1 MWAFDSM
8 RVLLIHNRYR
18 SGAPGGEDVVF
29 DAERRLLSQAGH
41 DVVVYS
47 RSNDE
52 LSENRWSD
60 RFQAALDV
68 YGSERTRSDLRE
80 IIRRFK
86 PDVAHIHNAFPLI
99 TSSAYDACREA
110 RLPLVQT
117 VHNFRMTCSAA
128 THFRDGRLCQECDVG
143 RALPA
148 IRYGCFGGSRF
159 ATAAIVLM
167 RSRVYRAGVGD
178 QAVSRFIALT
188 HFAAER
194 LLAAGVPRDR
204 IIVRP
209 NFVEIGDAT
218 SLHLRSAE
226 ETASR
231 YAVFSGRLSEEKGL
245 MTVLRAWKNP
255 ANLQLKVIGDGP
267 LRAEA
272 ERFAKEERLDVEF
285 VGTLPRPAALRLVA
299 GATLQIV
306 PSLWFEGMPL
316 VILEAWALGVPVIG
330 SRLGGIAEMLGE
342 GEFGLVF
349 DPGNPVQLRQKVAEL
364 LSTSDLSASIRA
376 RASRRYRDFHT
387 PERGLASLLE
397 VYRSAVSPESSIG

>member
-1 MWAFDSM
+1 MLAFDSM

-18 SGAPGGEDVVF
+18 SGAPGGEDVVV
-29 DAERRLLSQAGH
+29 DTERRLLSQAGH
-41 DVVVYS
+41 DVVIYS

-52 LSENRWSD
+52 LSENRLSG
-60 RFQAALDV
+60 RFQVALDV
-68 YGSERTRSDLRE
+68 FGSARTRSDLRE
-80 IIRRFK
+80 VIRRFK

-148 IRYGCFGGSRF
+148 IQYGCYGGSRL
-159 ATAAIVLM
+159 ATAAIALM
-167 RSRVYRAGVGD
+167 RRRVYRAAVGD

-188 HFAAER
+188 YFAADR
-194 LLAAGVPRDR
+194 LLAAGVSGDR
-204 IIVRP
+204 ITVRP
-209 NFVEIGDAT
+209 NFVEVGDAML
-218 SLHLRSAE
+218 LHRNRSDAA
-226 ETASR
+226 ASR

-245 MTVLRAWKNP
+245 TVLLRAWKSLKT
-255 ANLQLKVIGDGP
+255 LQLKVIGDGP
-267 LRAEA
+267 LRPVA
-272 ERFAKEERLDVEF
+272 ERLVKEEQLNVEF
-285 VGTLPRPAALRLVA
+285 VGNLPRPAALQLVA
-299 GATLQIV
+299 GAALQIV

-330 SRLGGIAEMLGE
+330 SRIGGIAEMLGE
-342 GEFGLVF
+342 GEYGLVF
-349 DPGNPVQLRQKVAEL
+349 DPGNPVQLQQRVAQL
-364 LSTSDLSASIRA
+364 VSTNDLSAAISA
-376 RASRRYRDFHT
+376 RASRRYQDFHT

-397 VYRSAVSPESSIG
+397 VYRSAVSPDSSIG